1 MKPVF
6 PLPLLAALL
15 GTALAL
21 AGYHLLRV
29 SVRVFAA
36 LFLAAAGLV
45 LAALLGPRL
54 DALGET
60 GKTAVLVAGVLGMGI
75 LGYLLGDVLY
85 YLYMFLLGAGAGVVL
100 LAVGLRVA
108 GAALLPAGVFWAAFV
123 AGGVLGILFERPI
136 GIFGTACVGAAMA
149 ASAVERLLP
158 QGARAVAGILYLA
171 LLVGGCFAQ
180 AALTRKLPPRA
191 ATPRDTRA
199 G

>member
-1 MKPVF
+1 MRLAF
-6 PLPLLAALL
+6 PFPLLAVLL
-15 GTALAL
+15 GTVLAV

-36 LFLAAAGLV
+36 LFLATAGLA
-45 LAALLGPRL
+45 LAALLGPQL

-60 GKTAVLVAGVLGMGI
+60 GKTAVLVAGVVGMGI
-75 LGYLLGDVLY
+75 LGYLLGDILY
-85 YLYMFLLGAGAGVVL
+85 YLYMFLLGAGAGGVL
-100 LAVGLRVA
+100 LAVGFRMTA
-108 GAALLPAGVFWAAFV
+108 TAAPPAGIFWTVFAV
-123 AGGVLGILFERPI
+123 GGILGVLFERPI

-149 ASAVERLLP
+149 ASAVERLVP
-158 QGARAVAGILYLA
+158 SGMRAVAGILYLA